1 MVKWG
6 LVFFGFIC
14 PFFPRAVRLVRRSC
28 PGCSTQLQ
36 GRIQLFLSYR
46 NLLLRGPSGPLGRR
60 GSSTVDHGGTGEDS
74 RQASPE
80 AQGVNGGA
88 LEGVSKILLY
98 ECQLWE
104 PKETSP
110 LFPSRSQPLPPPTSA
125 VHCGSQFP
133 FSLHFAFFGPR
144 NLILAS
150 VLAFHCSLPNHDV
163 IYASLLR
170 PFPPRILARTTSTRR
185 MDYMPRCMAYAC

>member
-1 MVKWG
+1 MCAEVVLG
-6 LVFFGFIC
+6 APPNYRAGFNYSYLIVIC
-14 PFFPRAVRLVRRSC
+14 SLRAPRAPWLKHSGSWRDRRRLTPSFPR
-28 PGCSTQLQ
+28 
-36 GRIQLFLSYR
+36 
-46 NLLLRGPSGPLGRR
+46 
-60 GSSTVDHGGTGEDS
+60 GT
-74 RQASPE
+74 
-80 AQGVNGGA
+80 GVNGGA

-104 PKETSP
+104 PKGTSP